1 MMKLKPTFICLI
13 SHSLGNFS
21 QNQDKNLGPVM
32 PCFSCGMSSPGYML
46 SNFMCVCVCVCVCS
60 VLSNSLNPMDCTLWH

>member
-1 MMKLKPTFICLI
+1 MMKLKPIFICLI

-46 SNFMCVCVCVCVCS
+46 SNFMCVCVCVCVQS
-60 VLSNSLNPMDCTLWH
+60 FPTL

>member
-46 SNFMCVCVCVCVCS
+46 SNFMCVCVCVCVFS
-60 VLSNSLNPMDCTLWH
+60 PFQLFKPMDCTLWH